1 VVTAWLER
9 AAIHVPPAGR
19 MTLGLLRSSSGP
31 ADLDIYT
38 SMTYFARSEAGVIWM
53 LTIYAKNVAETI
65 SSQVLRRIR
74 REIEDA

>member
-1 VVTAWLER
+1 
-9 AAIHVPPAGR
+9 
-19 MTLGLLRSSSGP
+19 
-31 ADLDIYT
+31 
-38 SMTYFARSEAGVIWM
+38 MTYFARSEAGVIWM